1 MLSSQVRPIDEH
13 RFPRLGAEEKRLRF
27 LLRYAERASSTHNTR
42 PWIFK
47 IRGSGVDVMMDLDR
61 WLRVS
66 DADQRELRET
76 VGCAV
81 ENLVIAAD
89 HFGYQAD
96 VTYLKGGARVQFR
109 PGGGHG
115 LDPDLFRAIPLR
127 HTCRT
132 PFDGRPVPEEHLE
145 VLKESS
151 MFVDVRIDFTDDPRL
166 LRRVQRLTVSGV
178 LRLFADPA
186 WRKET
191 ARWFGQ
197 GALTPARPMAA
208 IRKVIVTRFN
218 LAKSTARGDARLM
231 KSAPI
236 IGMLSLRERSVE
248 AEVRAGRVLE
258 RLWLKATSLG
268 LDFQPVSQL
277 MQTPETRARTSGLF
291 APLPWQPLQPFRL
304 GYPAAPA
311 PPKKQPV
318 YFHESRDS

>member
-1 MLSSQVRPIDEH
+1 MLSSRVRPIDEH
-13 RFPRLGAEEKRLRF
+13 RFPRTGPEEKRIRF
-27 LLRYAERASSTHNTR
+27 LLRYAELASSTHNTR
-42 PWIFK
+42 PWTFK
-47 IRGSGVDVMMDLDR
+47 IRGSGVDVLMDLDR

-66 DADQRELRET
+66 DADQRELRESA
-76 VGCAV
+76 GCAI

-96 VTYLKGGARVQFR
+96 VTYLKEGARVQLR

-132 PFDGRPVPEEHLE
+132 PFDGRPVPEEHLD
-145 VLKESS
+145 VLGESS

-166 LRRVQRLTVSGV
+166 LRRVQRLTVSGDM
-178 LRLFADPA
+178 RLFADPA
-186 WRKET
+186 WRAEI
-191 ARWFGQ
+191 ARGFGQ
-197 GALTPARPMAA
+197 GALTPAWPVAA
-208 IRKVIVTRFN
+208 IRKIMVSRFN

-231 KSAPI
+231 KTAPL

-258 RLWLKATSLG
+258 RLWLKASSLG
-268 LDFQPVSQL
+268 LAFQPVSQL
-277 MQTPETRARTSGLF
+277 MQTPETRMRAEGLL

-304 GYPAAPA
+304 GYAAAPS
-311 PPKKQPV
+311 PRTPR
-318 YFHESRDS
+318 YFEA